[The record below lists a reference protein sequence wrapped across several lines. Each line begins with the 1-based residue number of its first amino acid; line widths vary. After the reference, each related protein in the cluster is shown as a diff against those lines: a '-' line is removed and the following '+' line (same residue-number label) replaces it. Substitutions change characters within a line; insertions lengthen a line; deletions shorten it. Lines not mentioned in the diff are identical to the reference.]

1 MSTQTLTAC
10 AMKDKMK
17 FDISVRRHSGDET
30 VLNKVRKKI
39 QKNLK
44 DKNEGVNG
52 CLVPGERLVA
62 SSAAGRSGSTD
73 EGLKIGS
80 KA

>member
-1 MSTQTLTAC
+1 ML
-10 AMKDKMK
+10 K
-17 FDISVRRHSGDET
+17 
-30 VLNKVRKKI
+30 KVREKI

-62 SSAAGRSGSTD
+62 GSAAGRSGSTD
-73 EGLKIGS
+73 EGLKNKKQGIIKARAGTKKVS
-80 KA
+80 KRRGDQTSGVKS

>member
-1 MSTQTLTAC
+1 
-10 AMKDKMK
+10 
-17 FDISVRRHSGDET
+17 

-62 SSAAGRSGSTD
+62 GSAAGRSGSTD
-73 EGLKIGS
+73 EGLKIRS